1 MATNKKVTQSE
12 ESDEAA
18 TRLLG
23 SSLGGAMLGGSI
35 AGPPGAIFVGII
47 GFILGL
53 WTNESRQKRDKP
65 K

>member
-1 MATNKKVTQSE
+1 METNKKVTQSE

-35 AGPPGAIFVGII
+35 AGPPGAIVVGIF
-47 GFILGL
+47 GFILG
-53 WTNESRQKRDKP
+53 WMTNQSHQKQGKP